1 MKDEREI
8 QESIDRIFEEAGLSQ
23 DDRNLWGSRLAEAGE
38 YVRQAFIESFSEE
51 YDLLRFFTGD
61 LRKRI
66 EAGQDRRKLEQV
78 LVEEK
83 TYFTGV
89 LRHHSED

>member
-8 QESIDRIFEEAGLSQ
+8 QEEIDRIFEEAGLSQ
-23 DDRNLWGSRLAEAGE
+23 DDRNLWSGRLAEAGE
-38 YVRQAFIESFSEE
+38 YVRRAFIESFGEE

-61 LRKRI
+61 LRNRI
-66 EAGQDRRKLEQV
+66 EAGRDRQKFERILT
-78 LVEEK
+78 EEK
-83 TYFTGV
+83 SYFTGV